1 MNFDFLDDQHMRM
14 KKIGAYSILFRN
26 SIAKGTWKKYGFSE
40 WYEQDN
46 LIFTV
51 LLYIMEESLKND
63 MCTIDNIGYFIDEIN
78 SIHFKKELSY
88 EECKE
93 LDEFIVNTILCNE
106 GKVMYFKAYNFKKA
120 QYEDINI
127 NFVKNRMQYVDD
139 VRRVVYSITDDGY
152 SFILSTLEVEENLKI
167 TIHEILFKMHL
178 EKASY
183 DKAVDDI
190 KNIFNRYRIR
200 VKSIEDAIR
209 KIKENPLS
217 YTTEDYENMMEGN
230 LNLLNKIKE
239 KLIIHREM
247 VELRINEFL
256 ENDIN
261 INKLNKKEEENLN
274 NLKII
279 KNYLGRTIDEDQK
292 LLKKHFDLKDVY
304 GMELETISK
313 MALIERF
320 NFRNEVYEKI
330 LDDPN
335 MLENIDIFLRP
346 LLKRELPKKY
356 NINKS
361 LEYQKNIN
369 KDYSEEDEELSFE
382 ESDFID
388 EINKKKIEKLKKY
401 NDVITLILELSMKQ
415 GGISLREIQELIK
428 ESNELMEKL
437 IPTVEIFRE
446 VIIEMLKNRNI
457 NVNEIREE
465 RKNAIENGEIEFQL
479 NKSILEVLDNNSELN
494 IIKEININKLID
506 KDDIKLEGVKTEDG
520 EFKNFICSDILFES
534 IRGDKNGLFYGRSK
548 DQ

>member
-1 MNFDFLDDQHMRM
+1 M
-14 KKIGAYSILFRN
+14 
-26 SIAKGTWKKYGFSE
+26 IAE
-40 WYEQDN
+40 A
-46 LIFTV
+46 
-51 LLYIMEESLKND
+51 SLAKLKD
-63 MCTIDNIGYFIDEIN
+63 IKTI
-78 SIHFKKELSY
+78 
-88 EECKE
+88 
-93 LDEFIVNTILCNE
+93 
-106 GKVMYFKAYNFKKA
+106 
-120 QYEDINI
+120 
-127 NFVKNRMQYVDD
+127 
-139 VRRVVYSITDDGY
+139 
-152 SFILSTLEVEENLKI
+152 EVE
-167 TIHEILFKMHL
+167 
-178 EKASY
+178 
-183 DKAVDDI
+183 
-190 KNIFNRYRIR
+190 
-200 VKSIEDAIR
+200 
-209 KIKENPLS
+209 
-217 YTTEDYENMMEGN
+217 
-230 LNLLNKIKE
+230 
-239 KLIIHREM
+239 
-247 VELRINEFL
+247 
-256 ENDIN
+256 
-261 INKLNKKEEENLN
+261 
-274 NLKII
+274 
-279 KNYLGRTIDEDQK
+279 
-292 LLKKHFDLKDVY
+292 
-304 GMELETISK
+304 
-313 MALIERF
+313 
-320 NFRNEVYEKI
+320 
-330 LDDPN
+330 
-335 MLENIDIFLRP
+335 
-346 LLKRELPKKY
+346 

>member
-1 MNFDFLDDQHMRM
+1 
-14 KKIGAYSILFRN
+14 
-26 SIAKGTWKKYGFSE
+26 
-40 WYEQDN
+40 
-46 LIFTV
+46 
-51 LLYIMEESLKND
+51 
-63 MCTIDNIGYFIDEIN
+63 
-78 SIHFKKELSY
+78 
-88 EECKE
+88 
-93 LDEFIVNTILCNE
+93 
-106 GKVMYFKAYNFKKA
+106 
-120 QYEDINI
+120 
-127 NFVKNRMQYVDD
+127 
-139 VRRVVYSITDDGY
+139 
-152 SFILSTLEVEENLKI
+152 
-167 TIHEILFKMHL
+167 
-178 EKASY
+178 
-183 DKAVDDI
+183 
-190 KNIFNRYRIR
+190 
-200 VKSIEDAIR
+200 
-209 KIKENPLS
+209 
-217 YTTEDYENMMEGN
+217 
-230 LNLLNKIKE
+230 
-239 KLIIHREM
+239 
-247 VELRINEFL
+247 
-256 ENDIN
+256 
-261 INKLNKKEEENLN
+261 
-274 NLKII
+274 
-279 KNYLGRTIDEDQK
+279 
-292 LLKKHFDLKDVY
+292 
-304 GMELETISK
+304 
-313 MALIERF
+313 
-320 NFRNEVYEKI
+320 
-330 LDDPN
+330 
-335 MLENIDIFLRP
+335 RP

-548 DQ
+548 DE